1 MSLTNKKG
9 KKMKNKKMKFN
20 KVNSEYLQYN
30 LWIRQDNPDVFI
42 TRMKNNT
49 WGSRNYKVESSVDSA
64 IVGTLK
70 EAKEIGY
77 EL

>member
-1 MSLTNKKG
+1 MVKQKKE
-9 KKMKNKKMKFN
+9 KIMKFN
-20 KVNSEYLQYN
+20 KVNSDHLQYN

-42 TRMKNNT
+42 TRMKNHS
-49 WGSRNYKVESSVDSA
+49 WGSRNYKVESPDDSA

-77 EL
+77 TL

>member
-1 MSLTNKKG
+1 
-9 KKMKNKKMKFN
+9 MKFN
-20 KVNSEYLQYN
+20 KVNSDHLQYN

-42 TRMKNNT
+42 TRMKNDT
-49 WGSRNYKVESSVDSA
+49 YQWGARNYKVESLEDSA

-77 EL
+77 TL

>member
-1 MSLTNKKG
+1 MVKQTTE
-9 KKMKNKKMKFN
+9 KKMKFN
-20 KVNSEYLQYN
+20 KVNSEHLQYN

-42 TRMKNNT
+42 TRMKNST
-49 WGSRNYKVESSVDSA
+49 YQWGARNYKVESPEDSA

-77 EL
+77 TL